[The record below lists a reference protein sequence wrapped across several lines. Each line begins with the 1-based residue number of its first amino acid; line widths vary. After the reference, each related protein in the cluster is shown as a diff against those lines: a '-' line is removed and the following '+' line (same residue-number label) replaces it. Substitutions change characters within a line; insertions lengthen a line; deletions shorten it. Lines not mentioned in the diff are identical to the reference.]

1 MNFLKFD
8 KTKDFPFY
16 KHNPKIPKIGWFI
29 LLLMIPI
36 AFFTESLCYLVNITL
51 LGDIL
56 FCFLLLIPLLF
67 FSKWDYSL
75 MFKKLNKNEIILA
88 FLMFAGYMIYAIC
101 VGSILD
107 YFDLSGVQQSAESM
121 GITLESTIGLIFS
134 MMGEELIKFI
144 PLMFF
149 MRIVYKYSQ
158 NRKLSI
164 SVSTIIVL
172 IGFGLLHYTPH
183 YSSLISVLALQGF
196 GSIFEMY
203 GYIKTKNIFVP
214 YISHLLTDALIFII
228 TLIGFA

>member
-1 MNFLKFD
+1 
-8 KTKDFPFY
+8 
-16 KHNPKIPKIGWFI
+16 
-29 LLLMIPI
+29 
-36 AFFTESLCYLVNITL
+36 
-51 LGDIL
+51 
-56 FCFLLLIPLLF
+56 
-67 FSKWDYSL
+67 
-75 MFKKLNKNEIILA
+75 
-88 FLMFAGYMIYAIC
+88 MFAGYILYAIC

-107 YFDLSGVQQSAESM
+107 YFDLSGVQQSADSM

-149 MRIVYKYSQ
+149 MRIIYKYSQ

-172 IGFGLLHYTPH
+172 IGFGLLHYMPP

-214 YISHLLTDALIFII
+214 
-228 TLIGFA
+228 